1 MNLFELYASVTL
13 KTDDYKKSLAEVES
27 DSEKTAESL
36 NTRSIAMGTTLG
48 NLLTKG
54 IDFVAQ
60 YGKLAIMT
68 GIDYNRQIETYSAAL
83 TTALGSEAAAAAAI
97 EQIKKDAAATPYS
110 VDGLIKANQLLI
122 AAGISADDSRA
133 TILALTDAIS
143 ATGGGNEELKRM
155 AQNLQQV
162 KNVGKATA
170 QDIKQFQM
178 AGIEVYGLIADYTGM
193 AVSDVQKLDISYE
206 LLAGALQHAA
216 SEGGKFYQANARQA
230 QTLNGQL
237 STLSDNVNQKLGE
250 AFSDI
255 TTILSGQVLPAAN
268 KFISSLDVS
277 VVISSFKK
285 LIPVISTVGAMLV
298 ATKAQGVISGWISS
312 ITKLVASY
320 MTLTQTMT
328 LAEISQTA
336 LNGKMMAG
344 QVIVGVM
351 AGDISLATAAQVA
364 WNAAVAAF
372 PAALIVA
379 GIAAIGFAVADY
391 VSDINAAQIDTDALK
406 ESLTGLVPDEAV
418 DKAVALAHSMND
430 LQTQIQYTQD
440 LLNDAQLYGFTD
452 EIDSYQTKLDSLNAE
467 YDKLSGQLNAIKT
480 EAGLMSDATDSAA
493 GSLED
498 LGDAADSA
506 SEELLALQELQD
518 QFTKDMDKVVD
529 KYKKT
534 YDSITKAVNGWFGTF
549 DKAKVDV
556 KTSVNE
562 MMEAMQSQIDFNNT
576 YSQNLEKI
584 RSYDL
589 PLVAEAFQSMGA
601 EGSAYAQA
609 LVDAVES
616 AGGATSEAGQD
627 IIKNFNELSEGVADS
642 RSNLRDELMS
652 MSGEAA
658 AEMANIIS
666 GFEQSVADMNMSGE
680 AAAAAAATVGA
691 YIDGI
696 AAGAGPAG
704 AAAAAVAAAAANGL
718 SPVGGGGGPK
728 GGNGRTPGVRL
739 AVGSDYIPYDDFP
752 ALLHKGEMVVP
763 AKISEDLRDF
773 LRSPTD
779 AAAAPSGGGISEII
793 GLLQALLRKDSNLY
807 IDGKRMASELAPD
820 TDDAL
825 GAVNTWRGR
834 GLSMT

>member
-13 KTDDYKKSLAEVES
+13 KTDDYKKALAEVES

-60 YGKLAIMT
+60 YGKQAIMT

-143 ATGGGNEELKRM
+143 ATGGSNEELKRM

-193 AVSDVQKLDISYE
+193 AVSDVQELDISYE

-237 STLSDNVNQKLGE
+237 STLQDNVSQKLGE
-250 AFSDI
+250 ALFDI

-277 VVISSFKK
+277 EVISSFKK

-298 ATKAQGVISGWISS
+298 ATKAQSVISGWGSS
-312 ITKLVASY
+312 ITTLVASY

-336 LNGKMMAG
+336 LNGKMTAG
-344 QVIVGVM
+344 QIIVGVM

-364 WNAAVAAF
+364 WNAAAAAF
-372 PAALIVA
+372 PAAMIVGAIVA
-379 GIAAIGFAVADY
+379 IGWSIKGY
-391 VSDINAAQIDTDALK
+391 VDEINAAKIDTDALAASM
-406 ESLTGLVPDEAV
+406 ESLGVADEQAEAITTLAERIN
-418 DKAVALAHSMND
+418 DMQGAIRNAQDALNE
-430 LQTQIQYTQD
+430 
-440 LLNDAQLYGFTD
+440 AQLYGSD
-452 EIDSYQTKLDSLNAE
+452 ADIEAAQERLDSLRAE
-467 YDKLSGQLNAIKT
+467 YEALESEFHDLQVA
-480 EAGLMSDATDSAA
+480 AGLIPAAVDEAAA
-493 GSLED
+493 GLEN
-498 LGDAADSA
+498 LGDAA
-506 SEELLALQELQD
+506 SETGEAMSELEKLTDE
-518 QFTKDMDKVVD
+518 FTTNMDKVVE

-534 YDSITKAVNGWFGTF
+534 YESISKSVKGWFGTF
-549 DKAKVDV
+549 ENAKVNV
-556 KTSVNE
+556 KTSVGE
-562 MMEAMQSQIDFNNT
+562 MMEAMQSQIDFNNN
-576 YSQNLEKI
+576 YSKNLEKI

-609 LVDAVES
+609 LVDAVEA
-616 AGGATSEAGQD
+616 AGGSTSEAGQK
-627 IIKNFNELSEGVADS
+627 IIEDFNALSEGVSES
-642 RSNLRDELMS
+642 RANLTDELMS
-652 MSGEAA
+652 MTDEASQ
-658 AEMANIIS
+658 EM
-666 GFEQSVADMNMSGE
+666 
-680 AAAAAAATVGA
+680 
-691 YIDGI
+691 
-696 AAGAGPAG
+696 
-704 AAAAAVAAAAANGL
+704 
-718 SPVGGGGGPK
+718 
-728 GGNGRTPGVRL
+728 
-739 AVGSDYIPYDDFP
+739 
-752 ALLHKGEMVVP
+752 
-763 AKISEDLRDF
+763 
-773 LRSPTD
+773 
-779 AAAAPSGGGISEII
+779 
-793 GLLQALLRKDSNLY
+793 
-807 IDGKRMASELAPD
+807 SELI
-820 TDDAL
+820 
-825 GAVNTWRGR
+825 
-834 GLSMT
+834 S